1 MKLNDAL
8 VKVDNGLEALLRKI
22 EKQGY
27 DLNPD
32 MDLKVETVDGKSKH
46 LITFRG

>member
-22 EKQGY
+22 EKQGT
-27 DLNPD
+27 DLNAD
-32 MDLKVETVDGKSKH
+32 MDFKVETVEGKSKRCN
-46 LITFRG
+46 LYRG